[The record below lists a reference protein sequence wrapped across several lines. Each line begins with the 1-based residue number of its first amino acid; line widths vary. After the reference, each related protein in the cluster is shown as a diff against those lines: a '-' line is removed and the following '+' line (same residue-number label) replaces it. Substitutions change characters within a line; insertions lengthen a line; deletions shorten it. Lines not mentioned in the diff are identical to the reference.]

1 MRPIRSFLA
10 LLLIGLFVAAC
21 AGSASSVL
29 DTVGGPVDQSG
40 SAPLR
45 DGAVPAGGIPAPE
58 IGKSGSDPVG
68 GGGQL
73 AAVDDA
79 KIVRTG
85 TMSLD
90 VSDVPSAVRAARD
103 AIIGLGGYVG
113 ASSTSNEGDRPS
125 AQITYR
131 IPVDRWEQA
140 LDALRTLGGLTA
152 KVVHEQTNAVEVT
165 SQIVDLDAR
174 IANLRASET
183 ALQAIAAQA
192 NKVSD
197 VLEVEARLTDT
208 RGQIESLDAQRKDL
222 NDRAA
227 FSELAV
233 DFNVPV
239 VAVTAATN
247 GWDPAAIVD
256 SALATSVSVVQGV
269 ATASIWFVIV
279 WLPILLV
286 LGLITLVVV
295 GIARR
300 LGIGRRVSAGPPPA
314 APVVGES

>member
-1 MRPIRSFLA
+1 
-10 LLLIGLFVAAC
+10 
-21 AGSASSVL
+21 
-29 DTVGGPVDQSG
+29 
-40 SAPLR
+40 
-45 DGAVPAGGIPAPE
+45 
-58 IGKSGSDPVG
+58 
-68 GGGQL
+68 
-73 AAVDDA
+73 
-79 KIVRTG
+79 
-85 TMSLD
+85 MSLD
-90 VSDVPSAVRAARD
+90 VTDVPSAVRAARD
-103 AIIGLGGYVG
+103 AIVALGGYVG
-113 ASSTSNEGDRPS
+113 ASSTSNLGDRPS

-140 LDALRTLGGLTA
+140 LDDLRTLGGLTS
-152 KVVHEQTNAVEVT
+152 KVVNEQTNAIEVT

-197 VLEVEARLTDT
+197 VLEVQARLTET

-227 FSELAV
+227 YSELSV

-239 VAVTAATN
+239 VAVTAATS

-269 ATASIWFVIV
+269 ATAAIWFVIV
-279 WLPILLV
+279 WLPILVV
-286 LGLITLVVV
+286 LGLISLVVV
-295 GIARR
+295 TIARR
-300 LGIGRRVSAGPPPA
+300 FGLGRRVAAGPPPST
-314 APVVGES
+314 PVVGEG